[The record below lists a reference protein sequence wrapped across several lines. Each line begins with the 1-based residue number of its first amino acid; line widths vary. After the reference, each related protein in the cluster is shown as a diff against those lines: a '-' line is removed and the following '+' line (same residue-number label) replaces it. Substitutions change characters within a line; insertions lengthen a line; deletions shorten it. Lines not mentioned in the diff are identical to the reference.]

1 MDYLIKQLIK
11 NEVANDKAD
20 AIEIV
25 ESMRQ
30 EIADGEDV
38 YDVLALYDLD
48 LDDTVYLLQ
57 FQ

>member
-11 NEVANDKAD
+11 NEIANDKTD

>member
-1 MDYLIKQLIK
+1 MYYLIEQLIK
-11 NEVANDKAD
+11 NKVANDKAD

-30 EIADGEDV
+30 EIADREDV

-48 LDDTVYLLQ
+48 LDDTVYLL
-57 FQ
+57 